1 MRAIALAPG
10 DRSTTMKSS
19 LCLEAA
25 AGGGSCHQC
34 LLALPWGRSPLAG
47 SLPHTPST
55 PIRPPPKLMHVQQN
69 SLGLQQAAVLAES
82 AQHVDRAQLV
92 DFGFGQFAVM
102 LKELVAA
109 RQQLC
114 LEGWE

>member
-1 MRAIALAPG
+1 
-10 DRSTTMKSS
+10 
-19 LCLEAA
+19 
-25 AGGGSCHQC
+25 
-34 LLALPWGRSPLAG
+34 
-47 SLPHTPST
+47 
-55 PIRPPPKLMHVQQN
+55 MHVQQN